1 MLNHTVAIQ
10 RDGHPGRK
18 PVHGYLQNA
27 KSLHQCIYLIDD
39 KTYFPKISRIR
50 QITHQTLGTIK
61 PTARG
66 FMVFYM
72 YLLVFI
78 HLEDTISFS
87 PSRYVKSLLPSLLSV
102 PSPFDVRNERHYPR
116 KFRSSLPDKMSI
128 MSGSN
133 WPILDETQA

>member
-1 MLNHTVAIQ
+1 MTNIVSEHIPNNASNATVI
-10 RDGHPGRK
+10 
-18 PVHGYLQNA
+18 
-27 KSLHQCIYLIDD
+27 
-39 KTYFPKISRIR
+39 
-50 QITHQTLGTIK
+50 IT

-66 FMVFYM
+66 FIVLYV

-78 HLEDTISFS
+78 HLEDTIWFS

-116 KFRSSLPDKMSI
+116 KFRSLPDKMSI

-133 WPILDETQA
+133 WPILDELLVRYAELICNFILFLQHEKSMLSQLLNEIK